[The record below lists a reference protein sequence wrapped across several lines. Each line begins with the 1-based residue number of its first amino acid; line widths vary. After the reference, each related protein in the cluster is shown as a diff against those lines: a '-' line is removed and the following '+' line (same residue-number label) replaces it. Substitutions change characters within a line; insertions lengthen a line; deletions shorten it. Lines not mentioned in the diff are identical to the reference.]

1 MRRPV
6 IISLGW
12 NNTPHAGGD
21 TGGFSIKEKRMS
33 EMVERVARVIVDSWQ
48 QDNGWDKQPEY
59 GKELARRCARAA
71 IAAMRRPTS
80 AMCEAPSDVNYDD
93 AYQTWQAMIDAAL
106 EG

>member
-1 MRRPV
+1 MSRPV

-12 NNTPHAGGD
+12 NNTPQAGGD

-33 EMVERVARVIVDSWQ
+33 EMVERVA
-48 QDNGWDKQPEY
+48 
-59 GKELARRCARAA
+59 LALMEEGGLSAMAAQGLAHIA

-80 AMCEAPSDVNYDD
+80 AMCEAPPDVNYDD
-93 AYQTWQAMIDAAL
+93 AYQAWQAMIDAAL

>member
-1 MRRPV
+1 MSRPV

-21 TGGFSIKEKRMS
+21 TGGFSIKQNRMS
-33 EMVERVARVIVDSWQ
+33 EMVERVALALMEEGGLSAMAAQ
-48 QDNGWDKQPEY
+48 G
-59 GKELARRCARAA
+59 LARIA

-80 AMCEAPSDVNYDD
+80 AMCEAAPDVNYDD
-93 AYQTWQAMIDAAL
+93 AYQAWQAMIDAAL